1 MLKTCLEC
9 RSLSSRSVP
18 SAEYP
23 IGGSS
28 RCSRVS
34 CRRVTGISKASFQG
48 FLGDTEGDD
57 CEENYEEM
65 IP

>member
-28 RCSRVS
+28 RCSHVS